1 MYTQA
6 DSVQQETRQVHT
18 INLKRFLHILVI
30 IKQPKETMKEKIK
43 QVNELAASYGSYLNQ
58 HGKKCI
64 SVWGQVRAFR
74 EVFGTEFGIHCMMVE
89 HADRYVIFKAMIVK
103 SDPEMIISTGFSK
116 QYRDKPGYLSSAET
130 FAISRALSFLG
141 ILLEDLT
148 SKEEYEELEIPVQP
162 MNGKVTTPSA
172 NNRYDVSVVKEL
184 EKRILYAP
192 HTAKLDFLWRA
203 NKDLLNQI
211 KINDLVTY
219 NSILNKFNSKR
230 DEITTQNE
238 V

>member
-1 MYTQA
+1 
-6 DSVQQETRQVHT
+6 
-18 INLKRFLHILVI
+18 
-30 IKQPKETMKEKIK
+30 MKEKIK

-64 SVWGQVRAFR
+64 SVWSQVRAFR
-74 EVFGTEFGIHCMMVE
+74 EVFGIELGIHCMMVE
-89 HADRYVIFKAMIVK
+89 HSDRYVIFKAMIIK
-103 SDPEMIISTGFSK
+103 SDPEMIVATGFSK

-162 MNGKVTTPSA
+162 INGKGTTSA
-172 NNRYDVSVVKEL
+172 NNRYDVDAVQK
-184 EKRILYAP
+184 ILKNVSYAP
-192 HTAKLDFLWRA
+192 HIGKLDFLFRA
-203 NKDLLNQI
+203 NKKLLEQV
-211 KINDLVTY
+211 KINDLATY

>member
-1 MYTQA
+1 
-6 DSVQQETRQVHT
+6 
-18 INLKRFLHILVI
+18 
-30 IKQPKETMKEKIK
+30 MKEKIK

-64 SVWGQVRAFR
+64 SVWSQVKAFR
-74 EVFGTEFGIHCMMVE
+74 EVFGTEYGINTMIVE
-89 HADRYVIFKAMIVK
+89 HSDRYVIVK
-103 SDPEMIISTGFSK
+103 SLIMGYDPERIISTGFSK

-130 FAISRALSFLG
+130 FAISRALSFMG
-141 ILLEDLT
+141 ILLEDIT
-148 SKEEYEELEIPVQP
+148 SKEEYEELDIPVQP
-162 MNGKVTTPSA
+162 MNGKSIGPEGSDTNTI
-172 NNRYDVSVVKEL
+172 NEL
-184 EKRILYAP
+184 MKKVHYAP

-211 KINDLVTY
+211 KIKDQSTY
-219 NSILNKFNSKR
+219 NSILQRFNSKR

>member
-1 MYTQA
+1 
-6 DSVQQETRQVHT
+6 
-18 INLKRFLHILVI
+18 
-30 IKQPKETMKEKIK
+30 MKEKIK

-64 SVWGQVRAFR
+64 SVWSQVKAFR
-74 EVFGTEFGIHCMMVE
+74 EVFGAEYGINTMIVE
-89 HADRYVIFKAMIVK
+89 HSDRYVIVK
-103 SDPEMIISTGFSK
+103 SLIMGYDPERIIATGFSK

-172 NNRYDVSVVKEL
+172 NSNRYDVNVVKDL
-184 EKRILYAP
+184 EKKILYAP

-211 KINDLVTY
+211 KINDLATY

>member
-1 MYTQA
+1 
-6 DSVQQETRQVHT
+6 
-18 INLKRFLHILVI
+18 
-30 IKQPKETMKEKIK
+30 MKEKIK
-43 QVNELAASYGSYLNQ
+43 QVNDLCAANGAYINQ
-58 HGKKCI
+58 HGKKTV
-64 SVWGQVRAFR
+64 SAWSKVKYFR
-74 EVFGTEFGIHCMMVE
+74 EVFGTEFGINTMIVE
-89 HADRYVIFKAMIVK
+89 HSDRYVIVK
-103 SDPEMIISTGFSK
+103 CLIMGYDPERIIATGYSK
-116 QYRDKPGYLSSAET
+116 QFRDKPGYLEIAET
-130 FAISRALSFLG
+130 FATTRALSFMG
-141 ILLEDLT
+141 ILLEDIT
-148 SKEEYEELEIPVQP
+148 SKEEYEDLEIPVQP

-203 NKDLLNQI
+203 NKDLLSQI
-211 KINDLVTY
+211 KINDLATY

>member
-1 MYTQA
+1 
-6 DSVQQETRQVHT
+6 
-18 INLKRFLHILVI
+18 
-30 IKQPKETMKEKIK
+30 MKEKIK
-43 QVNELAASYGSYLNQ
+43 QVNELCAANGAYINQ
-58 HGKKCI
+58 HGKKTVSAWSKI
-64 SVWGQVRAFR
+64 KYFR
-74 EVFGTEFGIHCMMVE
+74 EVFGTEFGINCVIQE
-89 HADRYVIFKAMIVK
+89 HSDRYVIMKCIITK
-103 SDPEMIISTGFSK
+103 CDPEHIIATGYSK
-116 QYRDKPGYLSSAET
+116 QYRDKAGYLEIAET
-130 FAISRALSFLG
+130 FAITRALSFMG
-141 ILLEDLT
+141 ILLEDVT

-211 KINDLVTY
+211 KINDLATY

>member
-1 MYTQA
+1 M
-6 DSVQQETRQVHT
+6 R
-18 INLKRFLHILVI
+18 
-30 IKQPKETMKEKIK
+30 EKIK

-89 HADRYVIFKAMIVK
+89 HSDRYVIFKAMIVK

>member
-1 MYTQA
+1 
-6 DSVQQETRQVHT
+6 
-18 INLKRFLHILVI
+18 
-30 IKQPKETMKEKIK
+30 MKEKIK
-43 QVNELAASYGSYLNQ
+43 QVNELCAANGAYINQ
-58 HGKKCI
+58 HGKKTV
-64 SVWGQVRAFR
+64 SAWSKVKYFR
-74 EVFGTEFGIHCMMVE
+74 EVFGTEFGMNTMIVE
-89 HADRYVIFKAMIVK
+89 HSDRYVIVK
-103 SDPEMIISTGFSK
+103 CLIMGYDPERIIATGYSK
-116 QYRDKPGYLSSAET
+116 QFRDKPGYLEIAET
-130 FAISRALSFLG
+130 FATTRALSFFG
-141 ILLEDLT
+141 ICLEDLT
-148 SKEEYEELEIPVQP
+148 SKEEYEDLEIPVQP

-211 KINDLVTY
+211 KINDLATY